1 MPAALPKT
9 NDWDS
14 PCGSHFAHLCAASI
28 NKRHEFNR
36 EPWKWKCSRDSANPA
51 LDFGHLDIIRYF
63 LVALLRWTATL
74 ESDCVRAYALHTAR
88 SFHAQ
93 DTLWRVRKVLVP
105 PLFFLPPQLSIA
117 VFIVLVSFNTKKPW
131 HRSVRKI
138 KSLCWPHCWAAGA
151 VG

>member
-1 MPAALPKT
+1 MPAALPK

-88 SFHAQ
+88 FSHAQ

-105 PLFFLPPQLSIA
+105 PPFFFSSSPALYRRVYS
-117 VFIVLVSFNTKKPW
+117 FSLVQHKET
-131 HRSVRKI
+131 
-138 KSLCWPHCWAAGA
+138 LAQ
-151 VG
+151 VGQKN